1 MEIIDF
7 YYSIGSRYSYLAFT
21 QLEKLEKEAK
31 CRIQLNPV
39 NSLTILSKRED
50 NPFDVSTSSG
60 QYDWGY
66 RELDAKRWADFYDVS
81 FIVPRGRVKFD
92 SELIALAA
100 VAAKRLGVVREY
112 SNELYKAMF
121 ADAKVTIIDKSEC
134 IRRALNCS
142 ISEADFVHA
151 LESVETVKELSR
163 TLEKCSSINIFGVPT
178 YVVGDQQFWGND
190 RIALVRHHIKHN
202 EIGKKL

>member
-21 QLEKLEKEAK
+21 QIEKLEQEAE
-31 CRIQLNPV
+31 CSIQLNPV
-39 NSLTILSKRED
+39 NSLAILSKREG
-50 NPFDVSTSSG
+50 NPFDVSVSSG

-66 RELDAKRWADFYDVS
+66 RELDAKRWAGFYDVP
-81 FIVPRGRVKFD
+81 FIEPRGRVKFD

-121 ADAKVTIIDKSEC
+121 ADPKVISIDKSEC
-134 IRRALNCS
+134 IRRALSCS
-142 ISEADFVHA
+142 IPEAEFIDA
-151 LESVETVKELSR
+151 LESIDTANELAR

-190 RIALVRHHIKHN
+190 RIALVRHHIKYN
-202 EIGKKL
+202 KMGKKL